1 MRKISGL
8 VEMVKPYR
16 PQPPGVVAIG
26 QPVWYS
32 VAQFLSPRLNMKKPP
47 ARSRLWI
54 VVALALNLIALAA
67 IAYSLGLFKLSA
79 LFPGKA
85 EPVAGAGSEQAPSGT
100 MSLVMDEPPP
110 IVPLSETSPLDWT
123 SLRGTWGNC
132 TSPETGLIDS
142 FQAAGGP
149 GSNVLWKRA
158 DLASNTTPIV
168 MWDKLYIVVR
178 DQVDGR
184 TVGERIVCVN
194 ANTGDNDWQNR
205 FGPGLPDTPVE
216 SVGAPALAGDI
227 AISWVYVLS
236 SGETLRCVDG
246 VTGQIVWTVSLR
258 ETFGMQT
265 TPASLYRQPL
275 VCDNLVI
282 VGGFTT
288 GWGPN
293 AKPTYRYMAFD
304 RMKGA
309 LAWISACPSEVD
321 TTNDSAS
328 AITTLNGR
336 KVLLGA
342 NSGGHL
348 WAVQPRTGLP
358 IGTSTVPALSTADPA
373 AALTALNGV
382 SLGDLSVNAESWPVP
397 AGTSPLSINPHHYF
411 IDDAG
416 TLTVLDS
423 KSGQPVG
430 TPQSLGAPASGN
442 MLYADGK
449 IYVVTKT
456 GHWTIWRPD
465 ATQGVVKV
473 SEGDFPAGETCAT
486 SPICSHGK
494 IFIATSGGLYCLKDE
509 KKTATEPVAKYPL
522 EKPTEGDRSAKH
534 LLLVPAEVTLAAGAK
549 QAFTMQTFDRA
560 GQSVTPSKG
569 KYSVEGPG
577 AIDAE
582 GNLVVPDDAPASI
595 ATVTVKMGDLV
606 GQSRV
611 RIMRQLPWEYTW
623 DDKPEIPAT
632 WVGVSPRLSVRDA
645 GGSPA
650 LVCAASGE
658 GDTVTRCWIGPSNL
672 RNYTLQADVRATAVD
687 GKLPSPGLIA
697 QGYSLVLNGETAKL
711 ELRRWTPQPE
721 QNPSAEFPWQA
732 DTWYVMKL
740 CTQASPNGQVS
751 VQGKIWPR
759 DAEEPSEWTVT
770 LTDPAP
776 NLSGS
781 PGLDCPASAAEM
793 AFDNVRVTSN
803 SPARRTGKKRAP

>member
-1 MRKISGL
+1 
-8 VEMVKPYR
+8 
-16 PQPPGVVAIG
+16 
-26 QPVWYS
+26 
-32 VAQFLSPRLNMKKPP
+32 MKKPP

-67 IAYSLGLFKLSA
+67 IAYSLGLFKLTG
-79 LFPGKA
+79 LFSGKA

-100 MSLVMDEPPP
+100 MSMNLDEPPP

-123 SLRGTWGNC
+123 SLSGTWGNC

-142 FQAAGGP
+142 FQPAGGP

-158 DLASNTTPIV
+158 DLASNSTPIV

-205 FGPGLPDTPVE
+205 FGPGLADTPNE
-216 SVGAPALAGDI
+216 SVGAAALAGDI

-258 ETFGMQT
+258 ETFGMET
-265 TPASLYRQPL
+265 TPTSLNRQPL

-321 TTNDSAS
+321 TIREAAA
-328 AITTLNGR
+328 AITMHNGS
-336 KVLLGA
+336 KVLTGTDS
-342 NSGGHL
+342 SGHM
-348 WAVQPRTGLP
+348 WNVQPRTGLP
-358 IGTSTVPALSTADPA
+358 IGTTLFYASGTAELLTPLI
-373 AALTALNGV
+373 ALTQEGTDVLPSPAFAWITSTNTMP
-382 SLGDLSVNAESWPVP
+382 LSVDER
-397 AGTSPLSINPHHYF
+397 GYLLDET
-411 IDDAG
+411 G
-416 TLTVLDS
+416 TLTVLDL
-423 KSGQPVG
+423 KTKQPVG

-456 GHWTIWRPD
+456 GHWIIWRPD

-549 QAFTMQTFDRA
+549 QAFTMQAFDSA
-560 GQSVTPSKG
+560 GQSVTAGKG
-569 KYSVEGPG
+569 TYSVEGPG

-582 GNLVVPDDAPASI
+582 GNLVVPEDAPASI

-611 RIMRQLPWEYTW
+611 RIMRQLPWEFTW

-645 GGSPA
+645 GGGSA

-732 DTWYVMKL
+732 DTWYVLKL
-740 CTQASPNGQVS
+740 RTQASPNGQVS
-751 VQGKIWPR
+751 VQGKVWPR

-776 NLSGS
+776 NLNGS
-781 PGLDCPASAAEM
+781 PGLDCPASAAEV
-793 AFDNVRVTSN
+793 AFDNLRVTSN
-803 SPARRTGKKRAP
+803 SPGRRTGKKRAQ